1 MIQGYILGGVALLGV
16 AGTIGGYFFGRS
28 DGTAIEQAAQA
39 RADRAAAKEREKRDG
54 AIATGEEAGQTAEV
68 ARSTQTKE
76 IYREIERVIPSD
88 PVYINRCNAPDGV
101 RELDRAVEIAN
112 GNDPGQPVGE
122 AARGAESPPQ
132 P

>member
-16 AGTIGGYFFGRS
+16 AGTVGGYFFGRS

-39 RADRAAAKEREKRDG
+39 RADKAVEKERKEREG
-54 AIATGEEAGQTAEV
+54 EIAKGEEAGQVAEV
-68 ARSTQTKE
+68 ERSTQTKE
-76 IYREIERVIPSD
+76 VYREIERVIPGD
-88 PVYINRCNAPDGV
+88 PVYVNRCNAPDGV

-122 AARGAESPPQ
+122 AARGAESPSQ